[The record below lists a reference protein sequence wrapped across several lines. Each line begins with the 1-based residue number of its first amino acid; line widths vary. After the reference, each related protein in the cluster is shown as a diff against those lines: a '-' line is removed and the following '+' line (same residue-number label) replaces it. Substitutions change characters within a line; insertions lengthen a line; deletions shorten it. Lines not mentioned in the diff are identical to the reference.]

1 MTRHVSVSIMFASG
15 RPSQQPA
22 SKVHAGVCWPRG
34 ADADSLIPPSS
45 IALVDGASQS
55 TEILPGR
62 LRQAWCIA
70 DKPRLVTLTCLVFRG
85 TITTKSPVTTDV
97 QLIIQLREFRFCPR
111 SDVSLPPTY
120 LLELLLLSHK
130 HSAIMRRILGTAMPS
145 TLCLTFSL
153 RQRQRRELKD
163 MYHCPRFRARG
174 DYISILFF
182 LLLVSARLRLSKAPE
197 LHAH

>member
-45 IALVDGASQS
+45 VALVDGASQS

-85 TITTKSPVTTDV
+85 TITTKSPVTTEAPSSLATV
-97 QLIIQLREFRFCPR
+97 LRFSVIYVHISGNYRRCLLDNRRPNDGLR
-111 SDVSLPPTY
+111 SY
-120 LLELLLLSHK
+120 LAARYAMPFPSLLSLL
-130 HSAIMRRILGTAMPS
+130 RCYYRLVNVRIV
-145 TLCLTFSL
+145 
-153 RQRQRRELKD
+153 
-163 MYHCPRFRARG
+163 
-174 DYISILFF
+174 SIL
-182 LLLVSARLRLSKAPE
+182 LKAPRE
-197 LHAH
+197 TLF

>member
-15 RPSQQPA
+15 RPLQQPA

-34 ADADSLIPPSS
+34 ADADSLIPPLRLSTG
-45 IALVDGASQS
+45 LQS

-120 LLELLLLSHK
+120 LLQLLLLSHK
-130 HSAIMRRILGTAMPS
+130 HSAIMRRILETAMLS

-163 MYHCPRFRARG
+163 MYHCPRFGARG

-182 LLLVSARLRLSKAPE
+182 LLPVSARLRLSKAPE

>member
-1 MTRHVSVSIMFASG
+1 MGQT
-15 RPSQQPA
+15 
-22 SKVHAGVCWPRG
+22 VHALGTWSVCFPGVRLLVSWNGNNDQTCVGVYHVCLWTPLT
-34 ADADSLIPPSS
+34 AASIQVASLIPPLRLSTG
-45 IALVDGASQS
+45 LQS

-97 QLIIQLREFRFCPR
+97 QLILQLREFRFCPR

-130 HSAIMRRILGTAMPS
+130 HSAVMRRILRNAMLS

-174 DYISILFF
+174 D
-182 LLLVSARLRLSKAPE
+182 
-197 LHAH
+197 